1 MKKHSD
7 SHYLHPVA
15 DPERLHAH
23 PDFEKA
29 KTDSKIKKIEIK
41 IQFLLIFEFG
51 NKQSKLLLLK
61 KQF

>member
-51 NKQSKLLLLK
+51 K
-61 KQF
+61 